1 MANTAR
7 LGVVLALETGDFVMG
22 LESAKKSLIGFT
34 NDLAAKVPMV
44 AAIGAAAFV
53 GMAKHAMDFADSI
66 ADTADATNNSIAS
79 VLKIGNAL
87 EMSGGKFDS
96 VGKVLE
102 KFNAN
107 VSSAAMGSQSLQD
120 AFKKVG
126 ISLKDLGSGDTAK
139 LFERAVDGLA
149 KLGDNATTTNIK
161 LQLLGKGIRG
171 VDMINFNDLIK
182 EGNGAWEKYA
192 DAVSVAADLHDKL
205 AAKGTRTTLMFT
217 TAFLPAIN
225 TTFDYLNKAG
235 NAFETFMDIAS
246 FAFKSVIYAGN
257 LLVSILQTINA
268 AVNLVGL
275 TMDDIG
281 KGQFFT
287 FGQRLKE
294 YDAYIGKIREGDKA
308 FARDLLNPTITKKSP
323 AGGNGGRDTELSSEG
338 KKLAEMLAMA
348 KLISVEY
355 ERQVKFAEQKQVN
368 EIAIMAMTKDEA
380 RLNQAVQKALDDTSK
395 KIDEITKKREDAVGR
410 GADKKVVAEYD
421 NQIEKV
427 KELGAAYASTTKKV
441 EAQAIAQQRTFAYG
455 WNKAF
460 AQYAEDAQNY
470 GKMGEDSFTS
480 ITGNM
485 TSAIDKFVDTGKL
498 SFSDLATSIIKDL
511 IKIQLQ
517 YMTMQMFSA
526 GASWL
531 GFGAGAAGAGAAGA
545 GAAGGGA
552 IGAGTVMMA
561 AAGGAIDGP
570 TIVGERGPELFIPSR
585 SGTIIPNNNIGDSMG
600 GQTINYNG
608 TYIANMSA
616 IDTQSAQ
623 QFLARNKASVWAANQ
638 SASRSIPTSR

>member
-1 MANTAR
+1 
-7 LGVVLALETGDFVMG
+7 
-22 LESAKKSLIGFT
+22 
-34 NDLAAKVPMV
+34 
-44 AAIGAAAFV
+44 
-53 GMAKHAMDFADSI
+53 
-66 ADTADATNNSIAS
+66 
-79 VLKIGNAL
+79 
-87 EMSGGKFDS
+87 
-96 VGKVLE
+96 
-102 KFNAN
+102 
-107 VSSAAMGSQSLQD
+107 
-120 AFKKVG
+120 
-126 ISLKDLGSGDTAK
+126 
-139 LFERAVDGLA
+139 
-149 KLGDNATTTNIK
+149 
-161 LQLLGKGIRG
+161 
-171 VDMINFNDLIK
+171 
-182 EGNGAWEKYA
+182 
-192 DAVSVAADLHDKL
+192 
-205 AAKGTRTTLMFT
+205 
-217 TAFLPAIN
+217 
-225 TTFDYLNKAG
+225 
-235 NAFETFMDIAS
+235 
-246 FAFKSVIYAGN
+246 
-257 LLVSILQTINA
+257 
-268 AVNLVGL
+268 
-275 TMDDIG
+275 
-281 KGQFFT
+281 
-287 FGQRLKE
+287 
-294 YDAYIGKIREGDKA
+294 
-308 FARDLLNPTITKKSP
+308 
-323 AGGNGGRDTELSSEG
+323 
-338 KKLAEMLAMA
+338 MLAMA

-545 GAAGGGA
+545 GAAGSGA

-570 TIVGERGPELFIPSR
+570 TIVGERGPELFIPTR

>member
-22 LESAKKSLIGFT
+22 LESAKKSLTDFT
-34 NDLAAKVPMV
+34 NNIASKAPMAALAV
-44 AAIGAAAFV
+44 GAAFV

-66 ADTADATNNSIAS
+66 SDTADSTNHTIAS
-79 VLKIGNAL
+79 VLKIGDAL
-87 EMSGGKFDS
+87 EMSGGKFDN

-126 ISLKDLGSGDTAK
+126 ISLKDLSSGDTAK
-139 LFERAVDGLA
+139 LFDRTVAGIA
-149 KLGDNATTTNIK
+149 KLGDNATMTDIK
-161 LQLLGKGIRG
+161 IQLMGKGMRG
-171 VDMINFNDLIK
+171 VDMVNFNDLIK
-182 EGNGAWEKYA
+182 EGDGAWQKYA
-192 DAVSVAADLHDKL
+192 DAVATAADLHDKL
-205 AAKGTRTTLMFT
+205 SAKATRTTLMFT
-217 TAFLPAIN
+217 ANFLPAMN
-225 TTFDYLNKAG
+225 TVFDSMNKAG
-235 NAFETFMDIAS
+235 SAMETFMYVAGE
-246 FAFKSVIYAGN
+246 AFKGVIYAGR
-257 LLVSILQTINA
+257 LFVTTLQTINA

-275 TMDDIG
+275 TLDDMANG
-281 KGQFFT
+281 KFNT
-287 FGQRLKE
+287 FSTRLKE
-294 YDAYIGKIREGDKA
+294 YDQYVGKLREADRA
-308 FARDLLNPTITKKSP
+308 FAKELLNPTTTAKGVTPQKDRTTQLS
-323 AGGNGGRDTELSSEG
+323 TEA
-338 KKLAEMLAMA
+338 KKLEEMLAVT

-355 ERQVKFAEQKQVN
+355 ARQVKFAEQKQVN
-368 EIAIMAMTKDEA
+368 EIAMMAMTKDEA
-380 RLNQAVQKALDDTSK
+380 RLYQAVQKALDNTSQ
-395 KIDEITKKREDAVGR
+395 KIDEITKKREDAAGR
-410 GADKKVVAEYD
+410 GADKKVLAEYD

-427 KELGAAYASTTKKV
+427 KELGEAYAATTKKV

-470 GKMGEDSFTS
+470 GKVGEDSFTA

-485 TSAIDKFVDTGKL
+485 TSAINNFVDTGKL

-517 YMTMQMFSA
+517 YMTMQMFSG

-531 GFGAGAAGAGAAGA
+531 GLGAGA
-545 GAAGGGA
+545 GGG
-552 IGAGTVMMA
+552 M
-561 AAGGAIDGP
+561 AAGGASEAGGAYAAEYMMAASGGVIDGP
-570 TIVGERGPELFIPSR
+570 TIVGEKGPELFIPSR
-585 SGTIIPNNNIGDSMG
+585 SGTIIPNNNLSDSMG

-608 TYIANMSA
+608 TYIAQMSA

-623 QFLARNKASVWAANQ
+623 QFLARNKTSVWAANQ